1 MVAPAECSGAVEAA
15 SGDGSAGYSARSTRA
30 ARRRRTTSQPLSS
43 PSHTPDTPITRR
55 GQLLDYVASGEKPKA
70 DWRIGTEHEKFGFR
84 LDDLRAPE
92 FDGERGIEA
101 LLEGMT
107 RFGWEPVRER
117 IGDGPARTIAL
128 LRDGA
133 SVTLEP
139 AGQLELSGAPLESV
153 HQTCVEV
160 GTHLDEVR
168 QVADGLDIGFLGMGF
183 QPKWRRDQMPWM
195 PKGRYRIMRDYMP
208 KVGSLGLDMM
218 TRTCTVQVNLDYA
231 SEADMVKKF
240 RVSLA
245 LQPVATALFADSPF
259 TEGRPNGYL
268 SYRSHI
274 WTDTDADRTGMLDF
288 VFEDGF
294 GYERY
299 IDYLLDVPMYFS
311 YRAGADGEGRY
322 VDAAGKSFRDFL
334 AGKLDVLPGAL
345 PTLRDWSDHMT
356 TAFPEVRLKKYLE
369 MRGADGGP
377 WNRLCAL
384 PAFWVGLLY
393 DDAALDAAWDLV
405 KDFTRAERHALRDGV
420 PRHALKLPARIGN
433 RDATVRELA
442 IEALKISVAG
452 LRRRAALN
460 ANGADET
467 RFLDP
472 LIEMAQAGQT
482 AAERKLELF
491 HGPWNGDIDRVFR
504 EFAY

>member
-1 MVAPAECSGAVEAA
+1 M
-15 SGDGSAGYSARSTRA
+15 
-30 ARRRRTTSQPLSS
+30 SS
-43 PSHTPDTPITRR
+43 PSHAGDTPVTHRD
-55 GQLLDYVASGEKPKA
+55 QLAAVLASGEKPRA

-84 LDDLRAPE
+84 LDDLRPPG

-101 LLEGMT
+101 LLKGLT
-107 RFGWEPVRER
+107 RFDWEAVQEGGRV
-117 IGDGPARTIAL
+117 IAL
-128 LRDGA
+128 YKDGA

-139 AGQLELSGAPLESV
+139 AGQLELSGAPLEDI
-153 HQTCVEV
+153 HQTCREV
-160 GTHLDEVR
+160 GSHLREVKA
-168 QVADGLDIGFLGMGF
+168 VADELRLGFLGMGF
-183 QPKWRRDQMPWM
+183 QPKWRRKDMPWM
-195 PKGRYRIMRDYMP
+195 PKGRYRIMREYMP
-208 KVGSLGLDMM
+208 KVGGLGLDMM

-274 WTDTDADRTGMLDF
+274 WTDTDPDRTGMLDF

-299 IDYLLDVPMYFS
+299 VDYLLDVPMYFS
-311 YRAGADGEGRY
+311 YRDGRY
-322 VDAAGKSFRDFL
+322 IDAAGKSFRDFM
-334 AGKLDVLPGAL
+334 AGRLDVLPGAL
-345 PTLRDWSDHMT
+345 PTLRDWNDHMT

-405 KDFTRAERHALRDGV
+405 KDFSRAERHALRDGV
-420 PRHALKLPARIGN
+420 PRHALGLPFRGGRLQDLAR
-433 RDATVRELA
+433 
-442 IEALKISVAG
+442 EALRIAAAG
-452 LRRRAALN
+452 LGRRARLN
-460 ANGADET
+460 ARGEDE
-467 RFLDP
+467 RDFLAP
-472 LIEMAQAGQT
+472 LLETVEAGRT
-482 AAERKLELF
+482 PAEYKLALF
-491 HGPWNGDIDRVFR
+491 HGEWGGDIDRVFS

>member
-1 MVAPAECSGAVEAA
+1 MSGP
-15 SGDGSAGYSARSTRA
+15 SAQNET
-30 ARRRRTTSQPLSS
+30 Q
-43 PSHTPDTPITRR
+43 ITDYR
-55 GQLLDYVASGEKPKA
+55 QLVDVMASGEKPPA

-84 LDDLRAPE
+84 LDDLRPPT
-92 FDGERGIEA
+92 FDGPQGIEA
-101 LLEGMT
+101 LLKGLT
-107 RFGWEPVRER
+107 RFGWQPYEENGQV
-117 IGDGPARTIAL
+117 IAL
-128 LRDGA
+128 SRDNA

-139 AGQLELSGAPLESV
+139 AGQLELSGAPLETI
-153 HQTCVEV
+153 HDTCKEV
-160 GTHLDEVR
+160 GGHLREVR
-168 QVADGLDIGFLGMGF
+168 EVADELGLGFLGMGF

-195 PKGRYRIMRDYMP
+195 PKGRYKIMRDYMP
-208 KVGSLGLDMM
+208 KVGKLGLDMM

-259 TEGRPNGYL
+259 TDGEPNGYR

-274 WTDTDADRTGMLDF
+274 WTDTDGDRTGMLDF

-299 IDYLLDVPMYFS
+299 VDYLIDVPMYFS
-311 YRAGADGEGRY
+311 YRNGEYIDLAGR
-322 VDAAGKSFRDFL
+322 SFRKFL
-334 AGKLDVLPGAL
+334 AGELDELRGEL
-345 PTLRDWSDHMT
+345 PTMRDWNDHMT

-377 WNRLCAL
+377 WGRLCAL

-405 KDFTRAERHALRDGV
+405 KDFTMAERHALRDGV
-420 PRHALKLPARIGN
+420 PKHGLALPF
-433 RDATVRELA
+433 RDATMRELA
-442 IEALKISVAG
+442 IEAVKISIAG
-452 LRRRAALN
+452 LRRRARRNIA
-460 ANGADET
+460 GQDET
-467 RFLDP
+467 AFLDT
-472 LIEMAQAGQT
+472 LIEIAEAGQT
-482 AAERKLELF
+482 AADRKLALF
-491 HGPWNGDIDRVFR
+491 HGEWNGDIDRVFK